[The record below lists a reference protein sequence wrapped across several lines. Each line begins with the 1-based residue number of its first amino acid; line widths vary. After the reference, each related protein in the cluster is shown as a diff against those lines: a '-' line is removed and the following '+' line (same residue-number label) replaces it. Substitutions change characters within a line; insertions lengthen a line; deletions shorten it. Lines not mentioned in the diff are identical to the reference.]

1 MTPDAQQPSPFND
14 LAYATG
20 RWEIYRQDA
29 GMGEKDYC
37 VLRNGGFFCRTD
49 DLNAAKNICA
59 AIDKFRPHTPAP
71 ERIII
76 GKQTCEA
83 FDDAKFPVFVQGTG
97 WISLKDAERMFAH
110 TAARTATLAAQKE
123 YLEILNSELPDYD
136 CRARLKHLIRESLRR
151 HQAGEQQ

>member
-59 AIDKFRPHTPAP
+59 AIDRSRPHTPAP
-71 ERIII
+71 APETISKELALELCMDAR
-76 GKQTCEA
+76 KEA
-83 FDDAKFPVFVQGTG
+83 ARAAT
-97 WISLKDAERMFAH
+97 IAERQKWIDALNTLISTESVRLSPTMVNM
-110 TAARTATLAAQKE
+110 TYREAAVLAVADE
-123 YLEILNSELPDYD
+123 PVEP
-136 CRARLKHLIRESLRR
+136 
-151 HQAGEQQ
+151 